1 MTKQLILSL
10 YRVFSNSW
18 SCLILTTQ
26 IKLFFPLLFFP
37 SSSSSSFLSS
47 SLLPLLEYKPLVH
60 HEVKV
65 LLPQRWKQAVAHWS
79 HLLFIELMDAPFYRE
94 KRVRLTYSGSIPD
107 ASDKKKIYLQCRRP
121 RFNPWVRKVSW
132 RRKWLPTP
140 VFLPG
145 EFHGEKS
152 LVGYSPWG
160 CKESDTTERLTFSH
174 IIFKKHVIF
183 ICLLTMYISFL

>member
-37 SSSSSSFLSS
+37 SSSSSSSFLSS

-94 KRVRLTYSGSIPD
+94 KRVRLTYNGSIPD
-107 ASDKKKIYLQCRRP
+107 ASDSKESTCNVGDPGSIPGSGR
-121 RFNPWVRKVSW
+121 S
-132 RRKWLPTP
+132 
-140 VFLPG
+140 PG
-145 EFHGEKS
+145 EGNGYPLQYSCLENSMERGALWATVHGVAKNQTR
-152 LVGYSPWG
+152 L
-160 CKESDTTERLTFSH
+160 SD
-174 IIFKKHVIF
+174 
-183 ICLLTMYISFL
+183 